1 MKDAFLILG
10 NQLFDQKY
18 ISSYKKDSIFFM
30 QEDMGLCTYF
40 KHHKQKIYY
49 FLGCMREYHEYLKK
63 NKYNITYIDLEKN
76 IKEFKDYFEG
86 LSFFIKKNNIN
97 RIKLFEI
104 EDHLFR
110 NKFENY
116 CKKNQIPFVFIRSP
130 MFLLQKNDYTI
141 FQNKKVQLA
150 SFYSNIRKKYKILV
164 TNDKPTGGK
173 WSFDNENRKR
183 LPKDYLKFDI
193 PRFKSPF
200 YKDIRKL
207 IDKYFKSHFGEINEN
222 ILFPFNHKDTQKSLA
237 FFLKKKLSHFGDYED
252 FISSDDKCINHSLLS
267 APLNMGLISPEDIVN
282 EIKNIDHNIPGL
294 NNLEGFT
301 RQITGW
307 REFIRFMNYQNYDQF
322 HQKNF
327 FNHQNK
333 LKENWY
339 EGTTNIPILDDTI
352 INLKKYGYVH
362 HIPRLM
368 VLSNLMNLSGISPIE
383 VYKWFMETFIDSSD
397 WVMTPNVFGMGLFS
411 DGGIFAT
418 KPYLCGS
425 NYLLKM
431 SDYKKGEWSNVVD
444 GLYWNFIFNHKE
456 YFKSNH
462 RLSMMYHSVI
472 KMDKKKLDS
481 HINNARN
488 FIQQYTK

>member
-1 MKDAFLILG
+1 MKKLFLILG
-10 NQLFDQKY
+10 NQLFNPEFLSK
-18 ISSYKKDSIFFM
+18 YKKDHIFYM
-30 QEDMGLCTYF
+30 AEDYGLCSYE
-40 KHHKQKIYY
+40 KHHKHKIIF
-49 FLGCMREYHEYLKK
+49 FLSCMRSFRDELKK
-63 NKYNITYIDLEKN
+63 KGFKIIYKTIDEKD
-76 IKEFKDYFEG
+76 FKTEYT
-86 LSFFIKKNNIN
+86 KKLKVEMMKRDIN
-97 RIKLFEI
+97 EISAFEI
-104 EDHLFR
+104 ED
-110 NKFENY
+110 KVFEERILSFCKDIKLNY
-116 CKKNQIPFVFIRSP
+116 ISSPQFLTKREEFKEYLLTVKKPF
-130 MFLLQKNDYTI
+130 M
-141 FQNKKVQLA
+141 A
-150 SFYSNIRKKYKILV
+150 SFYKTQRIKYKILV
-164 TNDKPTGGK
+164 DEQNKPIGDK

-193 PRFKSPF
+193 PSFKSPF

-237 FFLKKKLSHFGDYED
+237 FFFKKKLSHFGDYED

-339 EGTTNIPILDDTI
+339 DGTTNIPILDDTI
-352 INLKKYGYVH
+352 KNLKKYGYVH

-456 YFKSNH
+456 YFKTNH